1 MRRLA
6 QDARARDGAAVAI
19 PALLAL
25 ILCAIGI
32 TGRSLGFDEA
42 ATVAIASQHG
52 SALWSAIARDGGNM
66 SGFYVVEH
74 LLIGAF
80 GNGLLVIRAVPL
92 LATVASVAL
101 VALIALRL
109 SLGRRAA
116 FAGATLAAVSLSLVF
131 WGQNARGYA
140 PMVAFVCGAFLA
152 FVTLARPGGGGR
164 PAPLGRLRAVHDLAL
179 YSSFVAALVVPAQVI
194 LLLHRRRLLGRFVAA
209 LGAVGV
215 LCVPLVVLAVH
226 RGSSQLFW
234 VPRPTRMLESQ
245 VLQSMASAGQLPS
258 FHSLWVTT
266 RDCCCGTLVLFLAT
280 AVVIGRRAAG
290 PGGYERRVGRAHAR
304 GLGDDPAGAGVAGVV
319 RDPAGV
325 LPRNLMMS
333 VPPVGLVLALGLT
346 DPRLPRL
353 AVAGGLLLLVG
364 LRAVPLV
371 AAYDV
376 SPEPWR
382 QSTAYVLARSR
393 PGDCIAFYPE
403 DSRMAFQYYVG
414 TAPAAVDRSPRS
426 ILPVARWGQD
436 HPFVEHYAT
445 LTGAQVA
452 AARASCGRLWFVS
465 SHEGEPNGPPT
476 SLANRARYMA
486 LRASLARAFDPA
498 PIVKF
503 GYASAIHVQLFT
515 RR

>member
-1 MRRLA
+1 VRRLA
-6 QDARARDGAAVAI
+6 QDARARDGAAVAL
-19 PALLAL
+19 PSLLAL
-25 ILCAIGI
+25 VLCAIGI

-42 ATVAIASQHG
+42 ATVAISSQHG

-66 SGFYVVEH
+66 SGFYLVEH
-74 LLIGAF
+74 LLIRGF
-80 GNGLLVIRAVPL
+80 GNGLLVIRAVGL

-109 SLGRRAA
+109 SLGRRTA

-152 FVTLARPGGGGR
+152 FVTLARPGGDGR
-164 PAPLGRLRAVHDLAL
+164 RRHWVAYVLCMTCAL
-179 YSSFVAALVVPAQVI
+179 YSSFVAVLVVPAQLI

-209 LGAVGV
+209 LATVGV
-215 LCVPLVVLAVH
+215 LCVPLVALAVH

-234 VPRPTRMLESQ
+234 VPKPTRMLESQ

-266 RDCCCGTLVLFLAT
+266 GLLLLTLVLFLT
-280 AVVIGRRAAG
+280 TVVVVIARRAAG
-290 PGGYERRVGRAHAR
+290 SVGYEREWG
-304 GLGDDPAGAGVAGVV
+304 GLLLVAWVMIPLLLAWLASFV
-319 RDPAGV
+319 IQPLF

-333 VPPVGLVLALGLT
+333 VPPVGLVLALGIT

-353 AVAGGLLLLVG
+353 AAAGGLLLLVG

-382 QSTAYVLARSR
+382 QSTAYVLGRSR
-393 PGDCIAFYPE
+393 PGDCVAFYPE

-414 TAPAAVDRSPRS
+414 TGAAAVDRSPRS

-445 LTGAQVA
+445 LTRAQVA
-452 AARASCGRLWFVS
+452 AARASCARLWFVS
-465 SHEGEPNGPPT
+465 SHEGEPDGPPT
-476 SLANRARYMA
+476 SLANRARYTA
-486 LRASLARAFDPA
+486 LRASLERAFDPA